1 MQPRRQV
8 PNIPAGMLA
17 AMKDSNKAILQNMED
32 DFVRITLADIMA
44 SSSIPLDAIVPSEG
58 GEDLKKKS
66 KDSHSPLYE
75 KFLKHTSATR
85 VDTNTFLLETIRALH
100 PGSVVIATRDFNLN
114 VFDLPGA
121 RLKQL
126 PKTEL
131 DAHLQFYQPAHR
143 GDKGSLG
150 ASITFGCFTVDY
162 ASKTFLVYIAQFM
175 ESPYF
180 PTTQLFYVHESEN
193 AIHELLLAAGTYATE
208 LHEEI
213 PVYAHGW
220 WEHDHQLWLDVQK
233 ANWDDVILDADFK
246 KRLQDDVNGFF
257 KSEKVYK
264 DLSIP
269 WKRGIILLGPP
280 GNGKTISLKAIM
292 KSCPHPSLYVKNFQ
306 SFGGEEYGM
315 QLVFDYARRMSPC
328 IVILE
333 DLDSLINDGNRSF
346 FLNEIDGLQGND
358 GLLIIGT
365 TNHFDKLD
373 PALSKRPSR
382 FDRKFNFAAPTR
394 DERIQYAHYWQNKLK
409 DNEAVS
415 FPESLVEEIADLTDG
430 FSFAYI
436 KEAMVSSLVIIAT
449 AEESKEFAE
458 VVKQQIAALR
468 KSIDDG
474 KDE

>member
-1 MQPRRQV
+1 MLPRRQAQK
-8 PNIPAGMLA
+8 IPSGMLA
-17 AMKDSNKAILQNMED
+17 AMRESNQAILQNMEE
-32 DFVRITLADIMA
+32 DFVRLTLADLRA
-44 SSSIPLDAIVPSEG
+44 SSIIPADTIIPSATSG
-58 GEDLKKKS
+58 DDGNL

-85 VDTNTFLLETIRALH
+85 VDTNTYMTEVIRAAH
-100 PGSVVIATRDFNLN
+100 PGSAVVATRDFNLN
-114 VFDLPGA
+114 VFNLPGA
-121 RLKQL
+121 RIRQL
-126 PKTEL
+126 PKTEM
-131 DAHLQFYQPAHR
+131 DSHLYFLEPAKR
-143 GDKGSLG
+143 GSSGGLG
-150 ASITFGCFTVDY
+150 ASITFGCCSVEW
-162 ASKTFLVYIAQFM
+162 ASKKFLMYIIQFM

-180 PTTQLFYVHESEN
+180 PTTQFFYVHEDEL
-193 AIHELLLAAGTYATE
+193 AINEMLVAVGNFATE

-233 ANWDDVILDADFK
+233 ANWDDVILDPDFK
-246 KRLQDDVNGFF
+246 QRLQDDVNGFF

-264 DLSIP
+264 DLAIP
-269 WKRGIILLGPP
+269 WKRGIIFLGPP

-292 KSCPHPSLYVKNFQ
+292 KNCPHPSLYVKNFQ

-315 QLVFDYARRMSPC
+315 QLVFNYARRMAPC

-382 FDRKFNFAAPTR
+382 FDRKFNFAQPTR
-394 DERIQYAHYWQNKLK
+394 DERIQYATYWQHKLK
-409 DNEAVS
+409 DNKDIS
-415 FPESLVEEIADLTDG
+415 FPDSLVDEIADLTDG
-430 FSFAYI
+430 FS
-436 KEAMVSSLVIIAT
+436 
-449 AEESKEFAE
+449 
-458 VVKQQIAALR
+458 
-468 KSIDDG
+468 
-474 KDE
+474 